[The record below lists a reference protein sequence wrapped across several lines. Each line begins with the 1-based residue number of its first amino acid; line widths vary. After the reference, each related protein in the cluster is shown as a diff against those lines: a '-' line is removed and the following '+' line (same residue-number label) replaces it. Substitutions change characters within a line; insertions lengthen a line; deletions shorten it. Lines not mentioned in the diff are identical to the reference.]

1 MKFRSVIA
9 LPTVVWFF
17 LFILVPLV
25 IVAVVSF
32 ATRGAYGGISWQW
45 GLESY
50 SLAFSSTYFG
60 IFIESLQIATATT
73 VTSLVIGVP
82 VTWAI
87 ATASK
92 KWRRFLIL
100 ALALPFLT
108 NLVIRLYA
116 LRLFVGFDGPLQQ
129 TLTLLHIPFDP
140 FSLSQNK
147 MLVYYGMVTTYLPF
161 MVIPLYAAFEK
172 FDFSLV
178 EAAAD
183 LGACPWRILRTVI
196 VPNLKKPI
204 WNGSLL
210 VFIPAFGEYVIPDL
224 LGGAKSMLYGNLI
237 TEQFLK
243 SRNWPLGSALAV
255 ILMILLL
262 VLALIVFKREG
273 HGHEQS

>member
-1 MKFRSVIA
+1 MNLRSKLA
-9 LPTVVWFF
+9 LPTVVWFIV
-17 LFILVPLV
+17 FILVPLI
-25 IVAVVSF
+25 IVGVVSF
-32 ATRGAYGGISWQW
+32 STRGAYGGITWQW
-45 GLESY
+45 SLESY
-50 SLAFSSTYFG
+50 SLAFSGTYFG
-60 IFIESLQIATATT
+60 IFIESLQMATATT
-73 VTSLVIGVP
+73 MSCLAIGVL

-87 ATASK
+87 ATATE

-116 LRLFVGFDGPLQQ
+116 LRFFVGFDGPLQQ

-147 MLVYYGMVTTYLPF
+147 VLVYYGMVTTYLPF

-178 EAAAD
+178 EAAQD
-183 LGACPWRILRTVI
+183 LGAGPWRILRTVI
-196 VPNLKKPI
+196 APNLKKAI
-204 WNGSLL
+204 WSGSLL
-210 VFIPAFGEYVIPDL
+210 VFIPSFGEYVIPDL
-224 LGGAKSMLYGNLI
+224 LGGAKTMLYGNLI

-255 ILMILLL
+255 LLMLLLL
-262 VLALIVFKREG
+262 VLAWIVYKREG
-273 HGHEQS
+273 QHHES